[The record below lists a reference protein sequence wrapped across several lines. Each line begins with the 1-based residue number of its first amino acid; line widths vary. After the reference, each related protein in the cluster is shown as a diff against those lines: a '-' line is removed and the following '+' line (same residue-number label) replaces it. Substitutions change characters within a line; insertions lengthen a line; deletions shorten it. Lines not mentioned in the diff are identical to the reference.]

1 VKLYAVANDELE
13 LIQDDLSDQAIAE
26 SAAIEDMKTRGAK
39 PGETY
44 HYVTT
49 GDAFSCA
56 FTVTLAGYEVRP
68 L

>member
-1 VKLYAVANDELE
+1 MKLYAVANDELE
-13 LIQDDLSDQAIAE
+13 CIDTFADQQDAE
-26 SAAIEDMKTRGAK
+26 SAAIEDMKSRGAK

-49 GDAFSCA
+49 GDAFSRA
-56 FTVTLAGYEVRP
+56 FTVTLSGYEVRP